1 MEERSDFSKQNN
13 AAHIVRIHSSLVTR
27 HSSLVTRHSSLVTRH
42 SSLVTRLAQLDAW
55 DGVIEVCVCDLSSSE
70 DRQSVVRGVL
80 SRGRVEILVN
90 NAGYSQRAGFSD
102 LGVNGVRDMFEV
114 NFFAGVDIMEM
125 CLPGMREGKGVVI
138 WVSSVQGL
146 LPLPGRS
153 GYSASKHA
161 INGFAGSVRA
171 ELEGEVEVIVVNP
184 GYVKTNLS
192 SNAVGEVRIVA
203 MTSCRLH
210 KCFLC
215 LLFCSLLALC
225 TKRLT
230 PQLSLAVSSPPNH
243 PGWEE
248 VGSA

>member
-1 MEERSDFSKQNN
+1 M
-13 AAHIVRIHSSLVTR
+13 
-27 HSSLVTRHSSLVTRH
+27 
-42 SSLVTRLAQLDAW
+42 
-55 DGVIEVCVCDLSSSE
+55 CDLSSSE